1 MFAISDNIICIGPL
15 YNMLKSLLLEN
26 FVISQAA

>member
-1 MFAISDNIICIGPL
+1 MFAISNNIICISAL